1 MHSVGCCIKNYQD
14 GHALFYHVS
23 NISGA
28 DTDIFMFVVRWYM
41 DVFTTI
47 VTYSC
52 KATDI
57 FIVLQFSKC
66 ETPDYD
72 VNARS

>member
-1 MHSVGCCIKNYQD
+1 MHSVGCCIRNYQD
-14 GHALFYHVS
+14 GRVPYYHVS
-23 NISGA
+23 NISGT
-28 DTDIFMFVVRWYM
+28 DTDVFMFVPRWYM
-41 DVFTTI
+41 DMFTAI

-57 FIVLQFSKC
+57 FIELQFSKC
-66 ETPDYD
+66 GTPEYD